1 MREEAS
7 NDSMSPRRAMTL
19 RSGRGRAP
27 AAAAAAAGRARP
39 LALGTS
45 SAVPHFIQNFTLIRL
60 CLQYL
65 RVISNLYHN
74 ADTRVPR
81 VRANFNFS
89 KRPLVKLKAAVNNV
103 FSFRT
108 RTVCGVKSVLV
119 KAIVQLFVV
128 AKCVVWGVGR
138 WCRGARGARGIR
150 GARCGQLAL
159 VLWLGALG
167 GPSEG
172 RRDNDLHIGG
182 IFPMEG
188 EGGWQGGQAC
198 KPAAE
203 LALADVN
210 ARSDLLS
217 GFKLLLHSNDSKVI
231 LIHLTLYFILK
242 NTIIKQQENL

>member
-1 MREEAS
+1 MRDKAS

-19 RSGRGRAP
+19 QSGRGRAP
-27 AAAAAAAGRARP
+27 AAAAAPAAVRARP
-39 LALGTS
+39 LAFGTS
-45 SAVPHFIQNFTLIRL
+45 STVPHFIQNFTLIRL

-65 RVISNLYHN
+65 RVISHLYHN

-89 KRPLVKLKAAVNNV
+89 KRPLVKLKATVNNV

-108 RTVCGVKSVLV
+108 RTLCGIKSVLV

-128 AKCVVWGVGR
+128 AKCVVCMVGR
-138 WCRGARGARGIR
+138 WCRGAGGAR

-182 IFPMEG
+182 IFPMKG

-231 LIHLTLYFILK
+231 LIYSTIHTIVLK
-242 NTIIKQQENL
+242 IIQF